1 MHLVQIR
8 LKPVFCTNYD
18 QFIQRMTM
26 DALKQGADALF
37 ILLGGIMVLAMH
49 AGFAFLELGTV
60 RKKNQVN
67 ALVKILVDFSVST
80 VVYFMVGYGVAYGT
94 HFFVGAEQLAAKNGY
109 DLVKFFFLL
118 TFAAAIPAIISGGI
132 AERAKFWPQ
141 LLATACVVG
150 FVYPFFEGI
159 AWNQHFG
166 VQAWIK
172 ALTGDE
178 FHDFAGS
185 VVVHAVGGWIALP
198 AVLLL
203 GARYNRYRKD
213 GAMSAHPPSN
223 IPFLALGAWILIVG
237 WFGFNVMSA
246 QTLDKMSGLVAVN
259 SLMAMVGGTLAAL
272 VLGKND
278 PGFVHNGPLAG
289 LVAVCA
295 GSDLMHPMGALVVG
309 AMAGALFVGMFT
321 LTQNKW
327 KIDDVLGVWPLHGLC
342 GTWGGIAAGIFGSS
356 ALGGLGGVNV
366 TAQLIGTAM
375 AVIWAVVGGIVVYGT
390 IKAVFGLKLSPEEEY
405 DGADLTVHK
414 ISATPDREVSW

>member
-1 MHLVQIR
+1 
-8 LKPVFCTNYD
+8 
-18 QFIQRMTM
+18 M
-26 DALKQGADALF
+26 DALKQGTDALF

-80 VVYFMVGYGVAYGT
+80 IAYFLVGYAVAYGT
-94 HFFVGAEQLAAKNGY
+94 HFFVGADQLAAKNGY

-141 LLATACVVG
+141 LMATAVIVG

-166 VQAWIK
+166 VQAWLK
-172 ALTGDE
+172 ALTGEE

-198 AVLLL
+198 AVILL
-203 GARYNRYRKD
+203 GARANRYRKD
-213 GAMSAHPPSN
+213 GAVSAHPPSN
-223 IPFLALGAWILIVG
+223 IPFLALGAWILCVG

-246 QTLDKMSGLVAVN
+246 QTIDKISGLVAVN

-272 VLGKND
+272 IAGKND

-295 GSDLMHPMGALVVG
+295 GSDLMHPLGALVVG
-309 AMAGALFVGMFT
+309 AVAGALFVVMFT
-321 LTQNKW
+321 LTQNRW

-342 GTWGGIAAGIFGSS
+342 GTWGGIAAGIFGST
-356 ALGGLGGVNV
+356 ALGGLGGVSLG
-366 TAQLIGTAM
+366 AQVLGTLM
-375 AVIWAVVGGIVVYGT
+375 GISWALLGGVVVYGT
-390 IKAVFGLKLSPEEEY
+390 LKAMFGLRLDQEEEY
-405 DGADLTVHK
+405 EGADLTIHR